1 MFHVGNLAHPARACS
16 SAWLERIPDKD
27 EVPGSNPGRPT
38 PENPVPVGVFTI
50 SHPSEAPFWGDR
62 GQTRGQTCQASAKRM
77 ATSQPLAD
85 TSRSGDTRPVRMGF
99 HDRYTSAPKSADVIG
114 ST

>member
-1 MFHVGNLAHPARACS
+1 
-16 SAWLERIPDKD
+16 
-27 EVPGSNPGRPT
+27 
-38 PENPVPVGVFTI
+38 
-50 SHPSEAPFWGDR
+50 
-62 GQTRGQTCQASAKRM
+62 M